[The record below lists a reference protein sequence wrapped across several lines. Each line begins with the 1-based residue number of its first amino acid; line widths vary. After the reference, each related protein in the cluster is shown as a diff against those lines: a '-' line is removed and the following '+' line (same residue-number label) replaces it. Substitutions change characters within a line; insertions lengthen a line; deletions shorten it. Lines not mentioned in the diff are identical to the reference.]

1 MSLDNLTA
9 LEPLIGGY
17 WHVAIVFFRVSAL
30 VSVLPAFGASTL
42 PTRIK
47 LVAAFS
53 FTAIV
58 APAVPT
64 VPEPEGLA
72 GLALFAVAE
81 ATIGL
86 AMGLGIRLLVLALQT
101 AGSIAGQSTS
111 LSQIFGTAG
120 MDPIPAMGQV
130 LVFAALALAIFAGL
144 HIRAA
149 EFLILSYD
157 MLPIGQFP
165 DPAGLSQ
172 WGIRQIARSF
182 SLAFVLAVPFVITA
196 VIYNLALGAINR
208 AMPQMMVAFVGAP
221 LITFGG
227 LFLLFVASPML
238 LTVWIDAL
246 MGFFENPV
254 RMN

>member
-1 MSLDNLTA
+1 MTFANLDV
-9 LEPLIGGY
+9 LEPIFGEY
-17 WHVAIVFFRVSAL
+17 WHVAIVFLRASAL
-30 VSVLPAFGASTL
+30 VSVLPAFGSSML
-42 PTRIK
+42 PVRLK
-47 LVAAFS
+47 LVVAFA

-58 APAVPT
+58 APIVPAMEQ
-64 VPEPEGLA
+64 PIGLA
-72 GLALFAVAE
+72 DFSLLTMTEV
-81 ATIGL
+81 TIGL
-86 AMGLGIRLLVLALQT
+86 ALGIGIRLLVLALQT

-130 LVFAALALAIFAGL
+130 LVFAALALAIVAGL

-157 MLPIGQFP
+157 MMPAGRFP
-165 DPAGLSQ
+165 DPSLLSQ
-172 WGIRQIARSF
+172 WGVRQVARAF
-182 SLAFVLAVPFVITA
+182 SLAFTLAAPFVITA
-196 VIYNLALGAINR
+196 VIYNLTLGAINR

-227 LFLLFVASPML
+227 LFLLFVASPIL

-246 MGFFENPV
+246 TGFFDNPM